1 MSTPTCSTSEASQAT
16 AGLEGSAA
24 ADLSR
29 QQRGES
35 RASSSE
41 TPSPGE
47 ESVCS
52 VATDGDDG
60 DDASGY
66 WLLCAVIC
74 SGKGLYVGEGQLGD
88 LFCML
93 HTSDGVCRSRTV
105 SLSVILAESVHV
117 HVGGIFVSSV
127 F

>member
-1 MSTPTCSTSEASQAT
+1 MSTPANDGSNGSPSALLAPGAGADRSAT
-16 AGLEGSAA
+16 LTLDDMGPGPSAESGS
-24 ADLSR
+24 D
-29 QQRGES
+29 
-35 RASSSE
+35 
-41 TPSPGE
+41 TPSPH
-47 ESVCS
+47 SA
-52 VATDGDDG
+52 ATDGDDG

-105 SLSVILAESVHV
+105 SADVRPFA
-117 HVGGIFVSSV
+117 
-127 F
+127 

>member
-1 MSTPTCSTSEASQAT
+1 MPAGSTE
-16 AGLEGSAA
+16 EDSAA
-24 ADLSR
+24 SGTGGDRDAAASLNNPVMDGSR
-29 QQRGES
+29 R
-35 RASSSE
+35 SSSE

-47 ESVCS
+47 ESAGS
-52 VATDGDDG
+52 AATDGDDG

-105 SLSVILAESVHV
+105 SWHTLPS
-117 HVGGIFVSSV
+117 
-127 F
+127 